1 MSRVSEIRERIV
13 IAHVL
18 GLTGGIASGKSTVS
32 RYLKEK
38 GFPVIDADIIAR
50 EVMEPDEPA
59 YKKVTEFFGQD
70 ILKPD
75 RSINRQRLG
84 EIVFNDSEKL
94 QHLNSLVQ
102 IEIFNAIIK
111 KKNELDEQENI
122 LIVLDVPLLYEAGY
136 DKYVD
141 EVMVVYV
148 DNQTQMSRLTARD
161 GLTEEAAIKRI
172 EAQEPLEAKKERAD
186 VVIDNNGTIEQTEQ
200 QIDDWLTENDYSSP
214 L

>member
-1 MSRVSEIRERIV
+1 MSPVSKIWEGIA

-50 EVMEPDEPA
+50 EVMEPDQPA
-59 YKKVTEFFGQD
+59 YKKVTDFFGQD
-70 ILKPD
+70 ILEPD
-75 RSINRQRLG
+75 RSINRQKLG
-84 EIVFNDSEKL
+84 GIVFSDSEKL
-94 QHLNSLVQ
+94 SRLNSLVQ
-102 IEIFNAIIK
+102 KEIFNAIMK
-111 KKNELDEQENI
+111 KKNELNKQKNT
-122 LIVLDVPLLYEAGY
+122 LLVLDIPLLYEAGY

-148 DNQTQMSRLTARD
+148 DYDTQLSRLIDRD
-161 GLTEEAAIKRI
+161 QLTEAAAMNRI
-172 EAQEPLEAKKERAD
+172 GAQEPLESKKEKAD
-186 VVIDNNGTIEQTEQ
+186 VVINNNGTIEQTKQ

>member
-1 MSRVSEIRERIV
+1 LSRVSEIRERIV

-148 DNQTQMSRLTARD
+148 DDQTQLSRLTARD
-161 GLTEEAAIKRI
+161 VLTEEAAIKRI